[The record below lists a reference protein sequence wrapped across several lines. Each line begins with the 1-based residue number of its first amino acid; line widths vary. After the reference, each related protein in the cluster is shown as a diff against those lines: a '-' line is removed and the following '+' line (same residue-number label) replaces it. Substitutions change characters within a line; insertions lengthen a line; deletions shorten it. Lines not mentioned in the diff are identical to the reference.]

1 MKTIIIDNHTCH
13 VLNDTNRD
21 NIIYLGIQPNSKSQA
36 EKVNAELQK
45 ILKNKPYTVVA
56 YEVSDWF
63 ADFSPWVVP
72 AASHDTD
79 FKGYGKNT
87 LSWLEE
93 KCIPEIE
100 RQLNLS
106 SPLRIIAGYSLS
118 GLFSLWALYES
129 NLFNDAISCSGSLW
143 FQGWKEYITT
153 HSNHNS
159 ANVYLSLGTKEEKT
173 NNPIM
178 SSVGDMTR
186 IQYDIFTADK
196 NIQNCVLEWNPGG
209 HFNNP
214 EQRIAKGI
222 MWISTLSHS

>member
-1 MKTIIIDNHTCH
+1 MKTIIIDNHACH
-13 VLNDTNRD
+13 ILNNTDKE
-21 NIIYLGIQPNSKSQA
+21 NIIYWGIQPDGKSQA

-63 ADFSPWVVP
+63 ADFSPWQAP
-72 AASHDTD
+72 AAFGNTD
-79 FKGYGKNT
+79 FKGCGKNT

-106 SPLRIIAGYSLS
+106 SPRRTIAGYSLS

-129 NLFNDAISCSGSLW
+129 NLFYGAISCSGSLW

-153 HSNHNS
+153 HSISNP
-159 ANVYLSLGTKEEKT
+159 ADVYLSLGTKEEKT
-173 NNPIM
+173 NNPVI

-186 IQYDIFTADK
+186 IQYGILAADK

-214 EQRIAKGI
+214 EQRIATGI
-222 MWISTLSHS
+222 AWTLSQRQK

>member
-1 MKTIIIDNHTCH
+1 MKTIIIDNHACH
-13 VLNDTNRD
+13 VLKDTD
-21 NIIYLGIQPNSKSQA
+21 KENIIYWGIQPDSKSQA
-36 EKVNAELQK
+36 EKVNTELQK

-56 YEVSDWF
+56 YEVCDWF
-63 ADFSPWVVP
+63 ADFSPWQAP
-72 AASHDTD
+72 AAFGDTD
-79 FKGYGKNT
+79 FNGCGKNT

-100 RQLNLS
+100 LQLNLS
-106 SPLRIIAGYSLS
+106 SPRRTIAGYSLS

-129 NLFNDAISCSGSLW
+129 NLFNGAISCSGSLW
-143 FQGWKEYITT
+143 FQGWEQYITT
-153 HSNHNS
+153 HSISNP
-159 ANVYLSLGTKEEKT
+159 ANVYLSLGKKEEKT

-186 IQYDIFTADK
+186 MQYDILTSDK

-214 EQRIAKGI
+214 EQRIAKSI
-222 MWISTLSHS
+222 AWILSQHQK